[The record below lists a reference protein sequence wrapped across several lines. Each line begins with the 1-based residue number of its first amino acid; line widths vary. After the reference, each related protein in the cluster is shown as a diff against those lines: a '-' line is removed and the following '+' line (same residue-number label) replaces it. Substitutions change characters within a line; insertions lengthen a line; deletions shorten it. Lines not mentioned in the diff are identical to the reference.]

1 LSWEPGHLE
10 ALDNHEDGKAFMDTS
25 EVVDRVTSAVTY
37 LRVSV
42 GTGPDATEWWPC
54 EKLVADPEVLGDL
67 ARMTGAGRGAD
78 RDQVAM
84 SLLVQAYAFRI
95 GSIAIGAWL
104 LGNAIIDVAPSRTAV
119 AIGRDRPN
127 AVRFDALG
135 LIGAGDSLETLHATL
150 VDGHLGPLVA
160 NAHRACRVGEAL
172 LWANVAA
179 SCASS
184 FSAFVAPLPDRRE
197 EIRLRADAFFAAA
210 RPELARSGTLVSVGT
225 EWAWERSACCLWY
238 PTTGGSRCADC
249 SLWSNE
255 ERRARYD
262 LMVAAQSGGPTGEI
276 VTS

>member
-10 ALDNHEDGKAFMDTS
+10 VLDNHEDGEALMDAS
-25 EVVDRVTSAVTY
+25 EVVDRVTDTVTY
-37 LRVSV
+37 LRVTV
-42 GTGPDATEWWPC
+42 GTGSDATEWLPC
-54 EKLVADPEVLGDL
+54 EQLVTDPEALGEL
-67 ARMTGAGRGAD
+67 AGKTAAGRGAG
-78 RDQVAM
+78 RQQVAM

-104 LGNAIIDVAPSRTAV
+104 LGDIVVDVAPSRTAV

-135 LIGAGDSLETLHATL
+135 LIADGDSLEALHATL
-150 VDGHLGPLVA
+150 VEGHLGPLVA

-197 EIRLRADAFFAAA
+197 EIRSRAEEFFAAA
-210 RPELARSGTLVSVGT
+210 RPELARSGALVRVGT
-225 EWAWERSACCLWY
+225 EWVWERNACCLWY
-238 PTTGGSRCADC
+238 QTSSGSRCEDC
-249 SLWSNE
+249 SLWSDE
-255 ERRARYD
+255 ERRTRYD
-262 LMVAAQSGGPTGEI
+262 LLVGAQSGGPPEEA
-276 VTS
+276 VTP